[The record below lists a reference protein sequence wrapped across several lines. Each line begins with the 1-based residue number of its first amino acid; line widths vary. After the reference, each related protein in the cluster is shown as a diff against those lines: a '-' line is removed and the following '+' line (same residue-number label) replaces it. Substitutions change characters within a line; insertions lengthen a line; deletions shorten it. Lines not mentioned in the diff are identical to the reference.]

1 LKYGQPLLKTILFCL
16 LIINTGEEMYAAKK
30 DSLQILD
37 RIYQYHEANDTE
49 IKDIEDNV
57 YAKFRFNVEKR
68 NVTLWLIPTMYVL
81 AKDPREYIRES
92 FSKVTFRDSH
102 HFNINNQVVTG
113 TIRKNRKAMPTLLD
127 YATPNIYDVA
137 LYDGHMLSPFNKMN
151 RKFYRFKQKLQKDGT
166 TRLEFKPRLYN
177 TQLVNGFAFV
187 DTESGRIIKTLLN
200 GEFDMISFRTH
211 IKLGEEG
218 PQSLMPQE
226 ISTAARFRFMGNR
239 IAAIFNANYDCKTQ
253 LPDSIKDTNSMA
265 LMDSIRPAP
274 LTETDRRIYEA
285 QQQKEQPQ
293 PAAEEAERDTTAKE
307 KTHRWRDFWWHTVGD
322 NLVTPLST
330 ESENAEFY
338 LTPIINPLYVRY
350 SGSRGFSYKM
360 RLYTKFV
367 FSSHRYLSIE
377 PTFGYN
383 FKQKQFYF
391 HIPVRMTYNPKR
403 NGYAEIIYANGDRI
417 SNSTVMDQIQ
427 SAHGDSL
434 KFDNTE
440 IDKFVDNYLTI
451 FNNIMLFD
459 WLDLETGFTLHQRKA
474 LDENVMHKYGVPI
487 TYRSFAP
494 FYGLK
499 VSPWL
504 QRGPVFSFD
513 WEKGIKGVND
523 SNIDYERYELDVQWK
538 KKIPGLRLL
547 NMRAGYGF
555 YTDRGD
561 NYFLDY
567 ANFRDNNLPEGWDD
581 DWSGNFQLLDGRTY
595 NESAYY
601 MRANVS
607 YESPMLFLTWLPY
620 FGKYLEKERLYVSS
634 VILDHTRPYFE
645 LGYGFSN
652 RYVSV
657 GLFAS
662 FFNTKVQQVGL
673 NFDFE
678 LFKRW

>member
-1 LKYGQPLLKTILFCL
+1 MKYGQPLLKTILFCL